1 MTRNPLPLLFVLTV
15 TLWGC
20 DRSPSNIPSPLNASK
35 EVVLYTSIDEPVAR
49 PILDA
54 FTKQTG
60 IRVLI
65 KTDAEASKTAG
76 LVETIRAERS
86 NPQCDVFWNNEP
98 FHTIN
103 LAEEGLLAAYESP
116 AAKDVAPQFKDAA
129 GRWASDGLRLR
140 MIAVGRKG
148 ERVTTIEQLADPAF
162 KGRVGMANPAF
173 GTTSGHVAALFV
185 LWGTDR
191 AEQFLKDLKANDVK
205 LLGGNGEVVKQVAAG
220 NLDAGLTDNDDV
232 DSMLREGGQ
241 LKGVPA
247 RTKDDPAT
255 LALPCTVALIAGS
268 KHADEARQ
276 LIDFLL
282 SADVERQLLD
292 AKFTAAGV
300 RGAAPGVPVMKID
313 YREVARAMPKAVA
326 SARRILEGRE

>member
-1 MTRNPLPLLFVLTV
+1 MFLAVIFALAV
-15 TLWGC
+15 GC
-20 DRSPSNIPSPLNASK
+20 DRSSSSSPPAGGPK

-60 IRVLI
+60 IKVLI

-76 LVETIRAERS
+76 LVETIRAERA

-103 LAEEGLLAAYESP
+103 LAEEGLLAPYDSP
-116 AAKDVAPQFKDAA
+116 AARDVAGQFKDPES
-129 GRWASDGLRLR
+129 RWAGDGLRLR
-140 MIAVGRKG
+140 MIAVSPKG
-148 ERVTTIEQLADPAF
+148 ERVTTIEQLTDPAL
-162 KGRVGMANPAF
+162 KGRVAMANPAF

-185 LWGTDR
+185 LWGNDR
-191 AEQFLKDLKANDVK
+191 AERFLKDLKANDVK

-220 NLDAGLTDNDDV
+220 NIDAGLTDNDDV
-232 DSMLREGGQ
+232 DSMIREGGR

-247 RTKDDPAT
+247 RTKDDPGT
-255 LALPCTVALIAGS
+255 LALPCTVALVAGA
-268 KHADEARQ
+268 KHADGAKQ
-276 LIDFLL
+276 LIDYLL
-282 SADVERQLLD
+282 SADVERKLLD

-300 RGAAPGVPVMKID
+300 RGAAPAVPVVKVD